1 MAISKPYE
9 PKVLIDYI
17 LAHAK
22 YDERPYLSVDI
33 LGLSFLGLLDS
44 GAFKTVLGGSG
55 WKQLASS
62 LQLDESVSKHCT
74 VANGEKCEVL
84 GKVSLPIRLQD
95 RVKVIE
101 ALVVPSVPHPLI
113 LGIDFWRAMEII
125 PDLFHGD
132 WKFRSEESVN
142 TVELCGIRDFD
153 QLSEEQRRLINSIVD
168 DAFSKMGDRLGST
181 HLVEHHITTTSPPIK
196 QRYYPLSPPCKKL

>member
-1 MAISKPYE
+1 MASSKPYE
-9 PKVLIDYI
+9 HKVLLDYI

-22 YDERPYLSVDI
+22 DDERPYLSVDI

-44 GAFKTVLGGSG
+44 GASKTVLGGSG

-95 RVKVIE
+95 RVKDVQTKLRKAYE
-101 ALVVPSVPHPLI
+101 
-113 LGIDFWRAMEII
+113 
-125 PDLFHGD
+125 
-132 WKFRSEESVN
+132 RSS
-142 TVELCGIRDFD
+142 
-153 QLSEEQRRLINSIVD
+153 
-168 DAFSKMGDRLGST
+168 
-181 HLVEHHITTTSPPIK
+181 
-196 QRYYPLSPPCKKL
+196 QRYNLRRRPDTFKLGQQVWKRNITISDAAKGYTSKLSPKFEGPYRIVRVVSPWAYELVDPAGKTKGVWSAHDLKAHPPEEV